1 MKGIR
6 QHPKVFVFVSI
17 LVMAFG
23 ALIARNVLGEA
34 DGGTVNE
41 GIYSAAW
48 EISVYNLSYN
58 SSTQRTRST
67 HRYLLENSG
76 DSETGGII
84 KRKYTFLHEVLTA
97 DGNPTFDADDNPK
110 VLRIESGIGAPLSP
124 GEYQEYSDT
133 IGLSIAD
140 LEGGTR
146 RYKIHAYTRLSI
158 YENIPGPPLAQPEV
172 HETSNT
178 FRK

>member
-1 MKGIR
+1 M
-6 QHPKVFVFVSI
+6 VLTVATV
-17 LVMAFG
+17 FG
-23 ALIARNVLGEA
+23 AAK
-34 DGGTVNE
+34 GGTFSKD
-41 GIYSAAW
+41 GYSGAW
-48 EISVYNLSYN
+48 EISAYNLSYN
-58 SSTQRTRST
+58 SATQRTSSN

-76 DSETGGII
+76 GEGKIL

-97 DGNPTFDADDNPK
+97 DGSPTFDADDNPK

-124 GEYQEYSDT
+124 GQYQEHSDT

-140 LEGGTR
+140 LEGGSR

-158 YENIPGPPLAQPEV
+158 YKNIPGPPLAQPEV